1 MAIDYTTTALIASV
15 KRRASVP
22 TSQSL
27 FESTDFN
34 SILTDE
40 MQSIIV
46 PLIMAEQQDFFIHSK
61 DLAIDGSTR
70 EFDIPTRAV
79 GMKVKDVGF
88 YRTSSNNFDSR
99 PRLNI
104 SDFGDPQGDMVKSL
118 GGFYLQGNKIVFSD
132 APTNTGDKLRVYYY
146 RRPNNLIAENKAA
159 KIASIDTGTK
169 TLTFGSR
176 PTAWT
181 TSTTFDL
188 IKGTPGFHS
197 LADDATVSAIDTLTL
212 TFTDDLPTGLAVGD
226 WVGESG
232 ESPVAQIPYSA
243 QPLLS
248 QLGSVKILE
257 ALGDLKGMQMAQEK
271 YQMLVQNFVRT
282 ISKRVDNSPK
292 KIINRNG
299 IFSGVRRRH
308 FRNY

>member
-1 MAIDYTTTALIASV
+1 MAIDYTTTALISSV

-27 FESTDFN
+27 FEATDFN
-34 SILTDE
+34 AILTDE

-46 PLIMAEQQDFFIHSK
+46 PLIMAEQQDFFVHAK
-61 DLAIDGSTR
+61 DLAISGTATD
-70 EFDIPTRAV
+70 FDIPTRSI

-88 YRTSSNNFDSR
+88 YNSSSNNFDSR
-99 PRLNI
+99 PRLTIN
-104 SDFGDPQGDMVKSL
+104 DFGDPQGDMVKSL
-118 GGFYLQGNKIVFSD
+118 GGFYLQGNTIKFSV
-132 APTNTGDKLRVYYY
+132 APTNTGDTLRVYYY
-146 RRPNNLIAENKAA
+146 RRPNNLVAENKAA
-159 KIASIDTGTK
+159 KITSIDTDNK
-169 TLTFGSR
+169 ILTFGSR

-197 LADDATVSAIDTLTL
+197 LSDDATISAIDTLTL
-212 TFTDDLPTGLAVGD
+212 TFSDELPTGLAVGD

-232 ESPVAQIPYSA
+232 ESAVAQVPYSA
-243 QPLLS
+243 HPLLA
-248 QLGSVKILE
+248 QLGSIKVLE

-271 YQMLVQNFVRT
+271 YQMLVQNFIRT

-292 KIINRNG
+292 KIVNRNG
-299 IFSGVRRRH
+299 IFAGVRRRH